1 MESFTCPSQEGPEH
15 TSFVH
20 FRVKTAFCAAPVA
33 ACDRQA
39 VPLSRRT
46 SGLWS
51 CQWLCAAL
59 PSGPGGQSLG
69 TSGLGTASP
78 PCAPQRQA
86 AGAASGWDGAG
97 AQSEPGSPGST
108 PPITFPAGLA
118 HRGSGFEKLAFE
130 NQRGV
135 GKLTFCSKLVVS
147 RWRGCSLRG
156 ERNCWQ
162 GGR

>member
-39 VPLSRRT
+39 VLLSRRT

-51 CQWLCAAL
+51 CQWLCSAL

-78 PCAPQRQA
+78 PCAPRR
-86 AGAASGWDGAG
+86 AGCRGRFRTGRGGCTVGAG
-97 AQSEPGSPGST
+97 VPRVYAAHHFPGRARPQGFRFREAGFREP
-108 PPITFPAGLA
+108 
-118 HRGSGFEKLAFE
+118 E
-130 NQRGV
+130 
-135 GKLTFCSKLVVS
+135 
-147 RWRGCSLRG
+147 
-156 ERNCWQ
+156 
-162 GGR
+162 GGREVDILFKARGIKVEGLQFKG